1 MSSIEYDSY
10 GNPYGNWIGTEPINL
25 TTPLTLSAPLNIV
38 TTSGTTSWP
47 NTAPMYINIPPGW
60 STATTYGTA
69 FTYLYYPDPNAVT
82 LTPELVDT
90 LFEKMVTVVKPGE
103 RVMIC
108 VDQDLTSEQ
117 CREVSD
123 GLTDRGFDGIVLRGA
138 RAGVGFKGNPQN
150 LTREET
156 RVDTLARI
164 LELWQQRPELKLT
177 SLLEWYHGEEMND
190 EDFAAAVEVHF
201 QKVTNGIHKRT

>member
-1 MSSIEYDSY
+1 
-10 GNPYGNWIGTEPINL
+10 
-25 TTPLTLSAPLNIV
+25 
-38 TTSGTTSWP
+38 
-47 NTAPMYINIPPGW
+47 MYINIPPYM
-60 STATTYGTA
+60 STSTTFYPP
-69 FTYLYYPDPNAVT
+69 YYPAGLDPNAVT

-108 VDQDLTSEQ
+108 VDQDLTAEQ

-201 QKVTNGIHKRT
+201 QKVTNGIHKRP